1 MSTSNEEQEPG
12 TEVIIPQED
21 ALPTSTRTG
30 HGKMPEH
37 IDDDMY
43 EKAAEQERVAAG
55 LADYAADDVPPATDP
70 PPPESSEE
78 AGLLT
83 SSSKE
88 KGVRIGS
95 RGQSYSPQADGFRF
109 KLDSRPG
116 DELAGRV
123 LCNILL
129 RNCPETV
136 WAMSSAGH
144 SRGRS

>member
-70 PPPESSEE
+70 PTPGKLRGSRPPDVKQQGKGRQNRVTR
-78 AGLLT
+78 AVLQ
-83 SSSKE
+83 SSS
-88 KGVRIGS
+88 
-95 RGQSYSPQADGFRF
+95 
-109 KLDSRPG
+109 
-116 DELAGRV
+116 
-123 LCNILL
+123 
-129 RNCPETV
+129 
-136 WAMSSAGH
+136 
-144 SRGRS
+144 